1 MSWATAVVI
10 IVAIWGVVQA
20 YRARSGIVSDKE
32 GNQSALP
39 RGNEEELGREVLELR
54 ERIKVLERI
63 ATSDRESKQIASEI
77 ENLRD
82 K

>member
-1 MSWATAVVI
+1 MTWATAVVI

-39 RGNEEELGREVLELR
+39 RDNEEALEAEVTELKK
-54 ERIKVLERI
+54 RIKVLERI

-77 ENLRD
+77 ESLRD

>member
-1 MSWATAVVI
+1 MNWATALVI

-39 RGNEEELGREVLELR
+39 RGNEEELEREVVELR

-63 ATSDRESKQIASEI
+63 ATSDRESRQIASEI

>member
-39 RGNEEELGREVLELR
+39 RGTEEELEAEVTELK

-63 ATSDRESKQIASEI
+63 ATSDRESKKIASEI
-77 ENLRD
+77 ESLRD